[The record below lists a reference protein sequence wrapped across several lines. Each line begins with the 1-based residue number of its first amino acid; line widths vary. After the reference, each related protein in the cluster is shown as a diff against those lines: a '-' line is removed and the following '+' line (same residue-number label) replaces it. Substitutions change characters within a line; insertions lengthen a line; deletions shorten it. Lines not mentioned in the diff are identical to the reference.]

1 MPNIDSPLAGRRS
14 ISWKPKPGRAAD
26 PPLFAEAPTAEA
38 RAAREAAVTAI
49 GTAAGVSVAEA
60 CALYQRAVPI
70 VAKADRRDV
79 RAIRTAVSLANC
91 ADLLNSLAV
100 AGATVRRVARQQRD
114 ELAAELASELLP
126 PKRGDD
132 GQLRAA
138 VAAILLNPPT
148 ED

>member
-1 MPNIDSPLAGRRS
+1 LPSIDSPLAGRRS

-49 GTAAGVSVAEA
+49 GNAAGVSVAEA

-114 ELAAELASELLP
+114 ELAAEVAKELVKSP
-126 PKRGDD
+126 HSD
-132 GQLRAA
+132 LRAA
-138 VAAILLNPPT
+138 VSAVLQNPT
-148 ED
+148 HEDD